1 MPCHAEQ
8 RTAVRIGTHV
18 LLHLYAV
25 AVCGVS
31 LLLAYVLHQS
41 RRRPLARHI
50 RATLAEW
57 LQLAVVFSGCVH
69 LYTAAEGF
77 TTIMRCV
84 SEHIAPANAEATFS
98 DIRHHNTTEGGWT
111 TTTAWPHPLWHAT

>member
-1 MPCHAEQ
+1 M
-8 RTAVRIGTHV
+8 RIGTHV
-18 LLHLYAV
+18 LLHLYAG

-31 LLLAYVLHQS
+31 LVLAYVLHHQS
-41 RRRPLARHI
+41 RRRSLARRI

-57 LQLAVVFSGCVH
+57 LQLAVVISGCVH

-84 SEHIAPANAEATFS
+84 SESLWFRIAPVDAEATS
-98 DIRHHNTTEGGWT
+98 HHNTTEGRWT
-111 TTTAWPHPLWHAT
+111 TTTALPHPSRHMTWRW